1 MILRG
6 ACQAPTI
13 GSRVCMEGEAIK
25 ESVVLETSE
34 SRKLTVDERVENGDG
49 E

>member
-6 ACQAPTI
+6 ACQAATN
-13 GSRVCMEGEAIK
+13 GSHVCMEGEAIK
-25 ESVVLETSE
+25 ESVVVETSE
-34 SRKLTVDERVENGDG
+34 SRKLAVDEHVKNGDG

>member
-1 MILRG
+1 MN
-6 ACQAPTI
+6 
-13 GSRVCMEGEAIK
+13 GSHVRMEGEAIK
-25 ESVVLETSE
+25 ESVVVETSE